1 MNALIAL
8 WMAVLTGLTS
18 VRGVSVAPV
27 EDHTEVVIALDGP
40 ASVSHFTLENPT
52 RLVLDIKGARHA
64 LPRDRYMGID
74 RGGIRSIR
82 TSQFQASVVRVVF
95 ELAAPVR
102 YSVEEQDD
110 RIVVTFPNPAG
121 PFERWHTG
129 TLTIAE
135 TASPAAQPTA
145 ATQPAARAVEPGSSA
160 AVRPAAAA
168 APGAAEAS
176 DFRRTALP
184 PAGAYRSPQQL
195 SQEPRITVYFQES
208 PIQDV
213 LATFAEFSGR
223 SIVAGA
229 DVSGTVTADIR
240 DQPWDV
246 ALREILIS
254 HSLAAV
260 ETESGII
267 RVDKNE
273 KLREREKVEELV
285 TRQFPIRYVPA
296 DSLVKT
302 VEAFLSERG
311 KVTTNPTA
319 NALVVTDARSVL
331 DRIEPAIMQLDVRRP
346 QVTIAAKIIYVDRT
360 SLEELGFVYD
370 LKDIEGPG
378 NGLPGNSLNQITRVW
393 IDSNGDGVMQESEL
407 FQQNFVNFGG
417 ESVAAL
423 ANANDRL
430 AAPALQILTSLAL
443 GRFSLISF
451 IEALR
456 QVSLSDIQA
465 HPVVKTMDNVEAR
478 IQVGEET
485 PIRVID
491 VGSAA
496 TTGTGVPPRATVQM
510 KETGVILRVKPHV
523 TGDHILLDLHAER
536 SNIALAPSDIGLTF
550 QTQES
555 QTQVLVK
562 DGETVVIGGLTLV
575 EKTESQSGIPI
586 LMDIPGIGALFR
598 TTKQREVK
606 RDLLIMVTPHIVKDS
621 VR

>member
-1 MNALIAL
+1 MNALMAL
-8 WMAVLTGLTS
+8 WMAVVTALTS
-18 VRGVSVAPV
+18 VKGVSVAPV
-27 EDHTEVVIALDGP
+27 EDHTEVVIVLDGP

-52 RLVLDIKGARHA
+52 RLVLDIDGAKHA
-64 LPRDRYMGID
+64 LPRERYMGID
-74 RGGIRSIR
+74 RGGIRSLR

-95 ELAAPVR
+95 ELDAPVR
-102 YSVEEQDD
+102 YSVQQQDD
-110 RIVVTFPNPAG
+110 RIVVSFPNPAG
-121 PFERWHTG
+121 PFEPWHTG
-129 TLTIAE
+129 AIAIAE
-135 TASPAAQPTA
+135 AAPVAVQPAPREVEPASAPAPWPAA
-145 ATQPAARAVEPGSSA
+145 AVEPASEPVG
-160 AVRPAAAA
+160 PA
-168 APGAAEAS
+168 
-176 DFRRTALP
+176 FQRTALSP
-184 PAGAYRSPQQL
+184 ATAYRAGAQQV
-195 SQEPRITVYFQES
+195 SQEPRITVHFQES
-208 PIQDV
+208 PILDV

-223 SIVAGA
+223 SIVAGV

-246 ALREILIS
+246 ALREILNS

-285 TRQFPIRYVPA
+285 TRHYPIRYVAA
-296 DSLVKT
+296 DSLMKT

-346 QVTIAAKIIYVDRT
+346 QVTIAAKIIFVDRT
-360 SLEELGFVYD
+360 ALEELGFVYD
-370 LKDIEGPG
+370 LKDVEGPG
-378 NGLPGNSLNQITRVW
+378 NGAPGNSINEVTRVW
-393 IDSNGDGVMQESEL
+393 IDANGDGIMQESEL

-417 ESVAAL
+417 SSVAAL
-423 ANANDRL
+423 ANANDRV

-451 IEALR
+451 VEALR

-465 HPVVKTMDNVEAR
+465 APVVTTMDNREAR

-491 VGSAA
+491 VGSAGSA
-496 TTGTGVPPRATVQM
+496 GAGVPPRATVQM

-523 TGDHILLDLHAER
+523 TGDYVLLDLHAER
-536 SNIALAPSDIGLTF
+536 SNIALAPSDIGITF

-562 DGETVVIGGLTLV
+562 DGETVVIGGLTIV
-575 EKTESQSGIPI
+575 EKTESRSGIPI

-621 VR
+621 MR